1 MTDFFYELVYPS
13 KCIDGET
20 AKLRPCHSYSGGS
33 FIESRNDNNYIHFCY
48 FIFNHVML
56 IVRLFIYFRHIHVY
70 LKIDKETTR
79 WGSLPLCYGRTM

>member
-48 FIFNHVML
+48 IIFNHVML
-56 IVRLFIYFRHIHVY
+56 
-70 LKIDKETTR
+70 
-79 WGSLPLCYGRTM
+79 